1 MTVTCSSAQD
11 SYPVENVLNGGENFW
26 YSKYDPVEGQH
37 YLQITFTNPEDIDG
51 FIYRARPKE
60 SEAGKGNMGVLYKY
74 RLELYDE
81 NNTLIVSR
89 DDQIRTN
96 TVILDRD
103 RKTVE
108 LGQTYQKVKS
118 MKLIFKS
125 TIS

>member
-1 MTVTCSSAQD
+1 MICLPEKSGYWNSSQPAVRARLRIQHVLRWLGHEMTVTCSSAQD

-74 RLELYDE
+74 RLEL
-81 NNTLIVSR
+81 
-89 DDQIRTN
+89 IR
-96 TVILDRD
+96 
-103 RKTVE
+103 
-108 LGQTYQKVKS
+108 
-118 MKLIFKS
+118 
-125 TIS
+125 